1 LLFLI
6 LLPIDL
12 PCLLWDR
19 LQSVKSMSA
28 ETAFFRGDGLLPFAC
43 RR

>member
-19 LQSVKSMSA
+19 LQSVKSICGNRV
-28 ETAFFRGDGLLPFAC
+28 FRGDGLLPFAC
-43 RR
+43 RW